1 MSDLQAGLV
10 MLVVAVRRVSVLI
23 LVAVICMIVGM
34 TVSMTMT
41 MTMTMPMTMPMP
53 LYRVSARQLGKLD
66 LPPDD

>member
-23 LVAVICMIVGM
+23 LVAVICMIVGL
-34 TVSMTMT
+34 TVS